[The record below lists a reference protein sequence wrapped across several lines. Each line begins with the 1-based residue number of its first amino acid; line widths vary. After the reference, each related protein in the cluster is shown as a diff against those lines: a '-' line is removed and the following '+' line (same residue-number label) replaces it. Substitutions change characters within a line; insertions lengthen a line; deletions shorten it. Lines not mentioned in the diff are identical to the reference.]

1 MSTGTKQSYAT
12 ALNLGWVGHRG
23 LVHEPGNVITIML
36 FGLNLMFP
44 YAASTLVSLRAL
56 QTSKLMTATFGS
68 KLMTATFGLLVAKL
82 LSLTSITP
90 QVITNCMHLQHCND
104 PANSLTLY
112 EHSIVLGTDELRRQL
127 SLGPTAEHSVMIDCV
142 ISNTTTSGIRI
153 TTPGSCLSNA

>member
-56 QTSKLMTATFGS
+56 QTS